1 MINREPNVYPMAVV
15 KTAIVNYIVFAHSHS
30 IFATRKLHFGFLS
43 VAIFIAVIANFCLSI
58 LAAGLARL
66 FPEVRILSGV
76 NLINLEWL
84 NRPFFQVPSGWRV

>member
-1 MINREPNVYPMAVV
+1 MTNCEPNVYPMAVV
-15 KTAIVNYIVFAHSHS
+15 KTAIVNYIVFAHSHSIFAHS

-66 FPEVRILSGV
+66 FLEVRILSGV
-76 NLINLEWL
+76 N
-84 NRPFFQVPSGWRV
+84 